1 MPSDRKH
8 HKDPPLTEAPRDY
21 TPSTYTRRGLKR
33 AATAAAVA
41 GLTGFTYALL
51 PMAFAVGG
59 AALGIWYVGAKF
71 YEWLDAG
78 RDDEPLRS

>member
-1 MPSDRKH
+1 MTHH
-8 HKDPPLTEAPRDY
+8 HKDPPATEQPRDY
-21 TPSTYTRRGLKR
+21 TPTTHTRRTLKR

-41 GLTGFTYALL
+41 GLTAFTYALL

-59 AALGIWYVGAKF
+59 AVVGLWYVGAKF

-78 RDDEPLRS
+78 RDDDEPLRS